1 MHEYAHERRRLM
13 AVAESLI
20 EAIAT
25 LDDIGDSLPIGRAQ
39 KGIGE
44 LADELAKGQFV
55 AKLVD
60 IHMAMI
66 GRG

>member
-13 AVAESLI
+13 AVSESLI
-20 EAIAT
+20 EAIAS
-25 LDDIGDSLPIGRAQ
+25 LDEIGDSLPIGRAR
-39 KGIGE
+39 KAIEE
-44 LADELAKGQFV
+44 LADELAKGQFI

-60 IHMAMI
+60 IHMTMI

>member
-1 MHEYAHERRRLM
+1 M